1 MDTGVPVL
9 INFVEVKIFMELT
22 TKLLLKEKLTF
33 RMESEK
39 GFLMDGIEGDVY
51 EINETTQYI
60 LEKCDGI
67 HSLSDIL
74 QMLSDINKG
83 DEFKITKEDILEIAN
98 FLIVNNICSIV

>member
-60 LEKCDGI
+60 LEKRDGI

-83 DEFKITKEDILEIAN
+83 DECKITKEDILEIAN

>member
-60 LEKCDGI
+60 LEKFD
-67 HSLSDIL
+67 
-74 QMLSDINKG
+74 
-83 DEFKITKEDILEIAN
+83 
-98 FLIVNNICSIV
+98 

>member
-51 EINETTQYI
+51 EIN
-60 LEKCDGI
+60 
-67 HSLSDIL
+67 
-74 QMLSDINKG
+74 DINKG
-83 DEFKITKEDILEIAN
+83 DECKITKEDILEIAN

>member
-33 RMESEK
+33 R
-39 GFLMDGIEGDVY
+39 MDGIEGDVY

-83 DEFKITKEDILEIAN
+83 DECKITKEDILEIAN

>member
-39 GFLMDGIEGDVY
+39 GFLMDGIEMY
-51 EINETTQYI
+51 M
-60 LEKCDGI
+60 K
-67 HSLSDIL
+67 
-74 QMLSDINKG
+74 
-83 DEFKITKEDILEIAN
+83 
-98 FLIVNNICSIV
+98 